1 MFLVKIFVFVTVG
14 GHSSHKL
21 SSVRRAKE
29 GFAGDLYLE
38 KHAPGSLADRAA
50 AIPNG
55 VYSTLLNGGSCK
67 NDNG

>member
-1 MFLVKIFVFVTVG
+1 MVEMVLVTVG
-14 GHSSHKL
+14 RHGYHKL
-21 SSVRRAKE
+21 SSFRRVKG
-29 GFAGDLYLE
+29 GFARDLYLE
-38 KHAPGSLADRAA
+38 KHAPGSLANRAS